1 MEGHG
6 EMQTSGVLQLPY
18 YRFVNAA
25 EKGLYFSAGKL
36 SPANLLE
43 AFGVS
48 CNFIRTVAN
57 NVYS

>member
-25 EKGLYFSAGKL
+25 EKGYFSASKL
-36 SPANLLE
+36 SPAILLE